1 MVERGSG
8 EYAKDKTRGRA
19 RVEAEP
25 EKDGGREEGGE
36 DDRKTGGP
44 KGSEE
49 EVRGLVGK
57 REETEMVGVY
67 SSTRGCYLAPGPPS
81 PPNTELRL
89 QRIILYIKKENWLF
103 HFHLNNEGVWVPEMG
118 RRCTAPLPPP
128 LLSPFPV

>member
-8 EYAKDKTRGRA
+8 EYAKDKTRGQA

-25 EKDGGREEGGE
+25 EKDGGKEAGGEE

-89 QRIILYIKKENWLF
+89 QRIIVYKKRKLAF
-103 HFHLNNEGVWVPEMG
+103 SF
-118 RRCTAPLPPP
+118 
-128 LLSPFPV
+128 PFKQ

>member
-25 EKDGGREEGGE
+25 EKDGGKEEGGEE

-57 REETEMVGVY
+57 REETEQ
-67 SSTRGCYLAPGPPS
+67 AAEPGMAGMLELS
-81 PPNTELRL
+81 DQEFKTNMINNVRVLWIKYTELKKNGQCM
-89 QRIILYIKKENWLF
+89 QRDGNLF
-103 HFHLNNEGVWVPEMG
+103 FWPHGK
-118 RRCTAPLPPP
+118 RDLP
-128 LLSPFPV
+128 